1 MGVLYDSRNQLRSL
15 RRRFRR
21 QTPSGGSQVL
31 RAAEAKNREEN
42 DSQKNKAD
50 SEASAFAEAF
60 GQINA
65 KNYAY
70 NEVDEWDKH

>member
-1 MGVLYDSRNQLRSL
+1 
-15 RRRFRR
+15 
-21 QTPSGGSQVL
+21 L

-60 GQINA
+60 GQIDA
-65 KNYAY
+65 KNYAD
-70 NEVDEWDKH
+70 NEIDERDKH